1 MKKANTFIA
10 FLPIILLIAF
20 IFCNVYTFGDSALE
34 GPCQISLIAI
44 SAICTAIGMLC
55 YHIPWK
61 DFENEFAKKIKEIST
76 AILILL
82 IIGALSSIWM
92 ISGIVPTLI
101 YYGLEIIHPRFF
113 FATTCIIC
121 ALVSVVTGSS
131 WTTIATIGIA
141 LLGIGKALG
150 FSDAMTAG
158 AIISGAY
165 FGDKVSPLSDTTV
178 FASSTVGTP
187 LFDHIRYLMITTT
200 PAFILT
206 LIIFTCIG
214 LTGTPTDSF
223 HIHLFSEALATRFHI
238 SPWLLLVPL
247 ATGLLIAR
255 KIPSAITLFLSTLL
269 AVVFAIIFQSD
280 ALAAIGEGNLF
291 KGIITCLYG
300 STSLETP
307 SDLLTNLIAT
317 RGMNG
322 MINTVWLIL
331 CAMFFGGAL
340 TASGM
345 LDTITHTITGFIR
358 NRFSMVSSTLLTGFF
373 MNLTTSDQYLSI
385 LITGN
390 IFLPIYQKFGYEKR
404 LLSRS
409 IEDSAT
415 VTSPLIPWNSCGIT
429 QATVL
434 SVPTITYLPY
444 CFFNY
449 ISPLISMLIAAIG
462 YKIYRRGISRSRS
475 LEC

>member
-269 AVVFAIIFQSD
+269 AVAFAIIFRWDPNISW
-280 ALAAIGEGNLF
+280 IF
-291 KGIITCLYG
+291 TFGIIVLCSMPPFDIFPDMALSNSILVKEHLVMVLDKPYNV
-300 STSLETP
+300 LNIIRQIRE
-307 SDLLTNLIAT
+307 
-317 RGMNG
+317 
-322 MINTVWLIL
+322 LIL
-331 CAMFFGGAL
+331 YCRSNYSINITKPQGDTFGDHIKEI
-340 TASGM
+340 M
-345 LDTITHTITGFIR
+345 LDIII
-358 NRFSMVSSTLLTGFF
+358 NAIFSSKK
-373 MNLTTSDQYLSI
+373 NEY
-385 LITGN
+385 
-390 IFLPIYQKFGYEKR
+390 
-404 LLSRS
+404 
-409 IEDSAT
+409 
-415 VTSPLIPWNSCGIT
+415 
-429 QATVL
+429 
-434 SVPTITYLPY
+434 
-444 CFFNY
+444 
-449 ISPLISMLIAAIG
+449 AA
-462 YKIYRRGISRSRS
+462 R
-475 LEC
+475 